1 MEGKADTPE
10 VLAARDG
17 MLAALKTFEATFL
30 RNSRFV
36 AGDELCIADISIVCG
51 GRPPSTHCS
60 APQAGFKVLH
70 PLGGRT
76 DAEAPL
82 VVPPFLRHRAVTTS
96 SVRGP
101 PAGSLRGAV
110 RRAAAIFDVLPGRGG
125 SHQRRVCRGA
135 RHAEGHGGSPQEQG
149 GAETRPGR
157 RQRRCSHGKAVNA
170 VNTSFS
176 SLPLAVL
183 SAVVVSN
190 PEPCWGVL
198 RRRGRSPPAWARQP
212 PEDSVGSLV
221 TYACGCRALRIS
233 HFLARS
239 PGSTLAPN

>member
-60 APQAGFKVLH
+60 APQAGFKVLR

-82 VVPPFLRHRAVTTS
+82 VPPLPVSQSCHNFFCSRAS
-96 SVRGP
+96 SREP
-101 PAGSLRGAV
+101 S
-110 RRAAAIFDVLPGRGG
+110 
-125 SHQRRVCRGA
+125 
-135 RHAEGHGGSPQEQG
+135 
-149 GAETRPGR
+149 
-157 RQRRCSHGKAVNA
+157 RRCSP
-170 VNTSFS
+170 S
-176 SLPLAVL
+176 
-183 SAVVVSN
+183 
-190 PEPCWGVL
+190 
-198 RRRGRSPPAWARQP
+198 
-212 PEDSVGSLV
+212 GSDL
-221 TYACGCRALRIS
+221 
-233 HFLARS
+233 
-239 PGSTLAPN
+239 